1 MTLKND
7 YAIILMKDDDIVQIR
22 TMCTTM
28 DKAVEQAKYVKEMT
42 ENKFDNVMVYKTV
55 PHYVQKEGK

>member
-22 TMCTTM
+22 TMYSTM
-28 DKAVEQAKYVKEMT
+28 EKAIDQAKYVKDMT
-42 ENKFDNVMVYKTV
+42 KNKFDNVMVYKTT
-55 PHYVQKEGK
+55 PHYIMKAGK